1 MDLSS
6 TVVTA
11 IRTGAMQALGARID
25 AEGAGATMEL
35 YATARPTPNGAP
47 GGSPLVTVAFAYP
60 CGTAAAGVLTL
71 SDTEFAQIL
80 ISGEALWARV
90 KDGAT
95 TWIGDFSVGTPAM
108 HTSDPATAE
117 VIIASTQL
125 YIGSFLALVGAQIAG
140 N

>member
-6 TVVTA
+6 ATVTA
-11 IRTGAMQALGARID
+11 MRTGAMQVLATAID
-25 AEGAGATMEL
+25 TGGAGATLEF
-35 YATARPTPNGAP
+35 YATTRPAPNGTP
-47 GGSPLVTVAFAYP
+47 GGAALVAVVLDYP
-60 CGTAAAGVLTL
+60 CGVAAAGVLTL
-71 SDTEFAQIL
+71 SDTEFAQITT
-80 ISGEALWARV
+80 SGDAVWARL

-108 HTSDPATAE
+108 HALDPATAE

-125 YIGSFLALVGAQIAG
+125 YIGAFLALVGAQIAG

>member
-6 TVVTA
+6 DVTTA
-11 IRTGAMQALGARID
+11 IRTGAMQALAVRID
-25 AEGAGATMEL
+25 AGGAGATLEF
-35 YATARPTPNGAP
+35 YATTRPAPNGAA
-47 GGSPLVTVAFAYP
+47 GGAALVAVVLDFP
-60 CGTAAAGVLTL
+60 CGMAANGVLTL
-71 SDTEFAQIL
+71 ADTEFAQVL
-80 ISGEALWARV
+80 NTGDALWARL

-108 HTSDPATAE
+108 FASDPATAE

-125 YIGSFLALVGAQIAG
+125 YIGAFLALIGAEIAG

>member
-1 MDLSS
+1 MDLSTS
-6 TVVTA
+6 VATA
-11 IRTGAMQALGARID
+11 IRTGAMQALATAID
-25 AEGAGATMEL
+25 VGGAGAVLEF
-35 YATARPTPNGAP
+35 YATTRPAPNGSP
-47 GGSPLVTVAFAYP
+47 GGSPLVAVVLDYP
-60 CGTAAAGVLTL
+60 CGAASAGVLIL
-71 SDTEFAQIL
+71 SDTEFAQIVA
-80 ISGEALWARV
+80 SGEALWARL

-125 YIGSFLALVGAQIAG
+125 YIGAFLALVGAQIAG